1 MPRRGFVPKREVLPD
16 LLYNS
21 TLVTKLVNNI
31 MLDGK
36 KGVAQKIVYDAF
48 EIVKEKTGKEP
59 LEVFQQAME
68 NVMPVLEIKARRVG
82 GATYQVPMEVRPERR
97 QTLGLRW
104 LTQYSRN
111 RSEKTMKDRLAGE
124 ILDAV
129 NNVGNSVK
137 KREDTHKMAEANKAF
152 AHFRW

>member
-1 MPRRGFVPKREVLPD
+1 MPRRGFVPKREVLDDPM
-16 LLYNS
+16 YGGK
-21 TLVTKLVNNI
+21 LVTKLVNQV

-36 KGVAQKIVYDAF
+36 RGTAQKACYGAF
-48 EIVKEKTGKEP
+48 EIIREKTGREP
-59 LEVFQQAME
+59 LEVFEQAM
-68 NVMPVLEIKARRVG
+68 NNIMPVLEVKARRVG

-104 LTQYSRN
+104 ITLYSRQ
-111 RSEKTMKDRLAGE
+111 RSERTMKERLANE
-124 ILDAV
+124 IMDAV
-129 NNVGNSVK
+129 NSTGSAFK